1 MASIGSRQHS
11 AISSQQSVG
20 NGRSQQIARGQ
31 RVRFGKD
38 PHRDDPHPSPLP
50 PSAPGSSEGEG
61 VEITPR
67 SSRLDDWPRHLIND
81 EAVYSGCYDV
91 CRIDTTSLSV
101 LVGTWLHTYWSLIAT
116 LESTVSMPLPPLY
129 QRTAEEFGRGVIEVL
144 KKQAEVTP
152 GVARLLLRFVEKFLP
167 YIDWQV
173 ALAHCEAED
182 CAEAEENYERIIFKD
197 PVFLPVIDLRSLKA
211 SQRPTAA

>member
-1 MASIGSRQHS
+1 MTTIGSRQQA

-20 NGRSQQIARGQ
+20 NGRGRQVVGRREFARQ
-31 RVRFGKD
+31 ED
-38 PHRDDPHPSPLP
+38 PHASPLP
-50 PSAPGSSEGEG
+50 PPESGEG
-61 VEITPR
+61 TRGVPAR
-67 SSRLDDWPRHLIND
+67 SSRLDDWPRDLIDN

-129 QRTAEEFGRGVIEVL
+129 QRTAEDFGRGIIEVL

-173 ALAHCEAED
+173 AIAHCQAED
-182 CAEAEENYERIIFKD
+182 TAEAEENYERIIFKD
-197 PVFLPVIDLRSLKA
+197 PVFLPVIDLRGQS
-211 SQRPTAA
+211 AA

>member
-1 MASIGSRQHS
+1 MTSIGARKHS
-11 AISSQQSVG
+11 AVSSQQSVA
-20 NGRSQQIARGQ
+20 NGRSQQILRGQ
-31 RVRFGKD
+31 RVRFGED
-38 PHRDDPHPSPLP
+38 PHQDPHPNPLP
-50 PSAPGSSEGEG
+50 GGEGVREG

-67 SSRLDDWPRHLIND
+67 SSRLDDWPRHLLDD

-129 QRTAEEFGRGVIEVL
+129 QRTAEDFGRGIIEVL
-144 KKQAEVTP
+144 KKQADVTP

-173 ALAHCEAED
+173 AIAHCEAED
-182 CAEAEENYERIIFKD
+182 TAEAEENYDRIIFKD

>member
-1 MASIGSRQHS
+1 MASIGSRQRS
-11 AISSQQSVG
+11 AVRDQQSAG
-20 NGRSQQIARGQ
+20 NGRSQQISRGQ
-31 RVRFGKD
+31 RVRFGED
-38 PHRDDPHPSPLP
+38 PHQDPHPNPLP
-50 PSAPGSSEGEG
+50 GGEG
-61 VEITPR
+61 TGEIAPR
-67 SSRLDDWPRHLIND
+67 SSRLDDWPRHLLDD

-116 LESTVSMPLPPLY
+116 LESTVSMPLPPLC
-129 QRTAEEFGRGVIEVL
+129 QRTAEDFGRGIIEVL
-144 KKQAEVTP
+144 KRQAEVTP
-152 GVARLLLRFVEKFLP
+152 GIARLLLRYVEKFLP

-173 ALAHCEAED
+173 AIAHCEAED
-182 CAEAEENYERIIFKD
+182 TTEAEDNYERIIFKD

>member
-1 MASIGSRQHS
+1 MTSIGTR
-11 AISSQQSVG
+11 QQSAVRDQQSAG
-20 NGRSQQIARGQ
+20 NGGGRQVARGQ
-31 RVRFGKD
+31 TVTDEKD
-38 PHRDDPHPSPLP
+38 PHPCPLP
-50 PSAPGSSEGEG
+50 GGEG

-67 SSRLDDWPRHLIND
+67 SSRLDDWPRHLMDD
-81 EAVYSGCYDV
+81 EAVYSGCYDL

-116 LESTVSMPLPPLY
+116 LESTVSMPLPPLCE
-129 QRTAEEFGRGVIEVL
+129 RTAEQFGRGIIEVL
-144 KKQAEVTP
+144 KKQADVTP

-182 CAEAEENYERIIFKD
+182 IAEAEENYERIIFKD
-197 PVFLPVIDLRSLKA
+197 PVFLPVIDLRILRA
-211 SQRPTAA
+211 EQRTPSAA

>member
-1 MASIGSRQHS
+1 MTSIGARQQA
-11 AISSQQSVG
+11 AIRDQQSAG
-20 NGRSQQIARGQ
+20 NGRGRQVPGGQ
-31 RVRFGKD
+31 RVTPIEAVED
-38 PHRDDPHPSPLP
+38 QP
-50 PSAPGSSEGEG
+50 PRCSA
-61 VEITPR
+61 I
-67 SSRLDDWPRHLIND
+67 DDWPRHLLDD

-129 QRTAEEFGRGVIEVL
+129 QRTAEQFGRGIIEML
-144 KKQAEVTP
+144 KTQAEVTP

-173 ALAHCEAED
+173 AIAHCEAED
-182 CAEAEENYERIIFKD
+182 TAEAEDNYERIIFKD
-197 PVFLPVIDLRSLKA
+197 PVFLPVIDLRSLRVE
-211 SQRPTAA
+211 QRTPTAA

>member
-1 MASIGSRQHS
+1 MTSIGAREHS
-11 AISSQQSVG
+11 AVRDQQSAG
-20 NGRSQQIARGQ
+20 NRRGRQVARGQ
-31 RVRFGKD
+31 RVTVER
-38 PHRDDPHPSPLP
+38 DPHPGPL
-50 PSAPGSSEGEG
+50 SAPAPGTEGDG
-61 VEITPR
+61 VR
-67 SSRLDDWPRHLIND
+67 LRCSALDDWPRHLVDD
-81 EAVYSGCYDV
+81 EAVYSGCYDL

-144 KKQAEVTP
+144 KQQAEVTP
-152 GVARLLLRFVEKFLP
+152 GVARLLLRYAEKFLP

-173 ALAHCEAED
+173 AIAHCEAED
-182 CAEAEENYERIIFKD
+182 TAEAEENYDRIIFKD
-197 PVFLPVIDLRSLKA
+197 PVFLPVIDLRSLRA

>member
-1 MASIGSRQHS
+1 MTSIGTR
-11 AISSQQSVG
+11 QQSAVRDQQSAG
-20 NGRSQQIARGQ
+20 NGRSQQVARGQ
-31 RVRFGKD
+31 RVRFGED
-38 PHRDDPHPSPLP
+38 PQQIDPHPSPLP
-50 PSAPGSSEGEG
+50 PPERGEG
-61 VEITPR
+61 TREEEELAPR
-67 SSRLDDWPRHLIND
+67 SSRLDDWPRHLLDD

-129 QRTAEEFGRGVIEVL
+129 QRTAEEFGRGIIEVL
-144 KKQAEVTP
+144 KRQAEVTP

-173 ALAHCEAED
+173 AIAHCEAED
-182 CAEAEENYERIIFKD
+182 TAEAEENYERIIFKD

-211 SQRPTAA
+211 EQRTTAA